1 MPTKDENAA
10 AKPPVK
16 KTSTLGMVASIG
28 SRASLAGGKM
38 VAGAAA
44 ATVTAA
50 KGVSA
55 KRESNYKPLVEVEM
69 SGPAL
74 VIPEKLCGTTTKLQQ
89 EQIVSV
95 SPNRFFLL
103 LLSLSFEC
111 VSLRSSHDP
120 CCLPF
125 SHPRSSCLD

>member
-44 ATVTAA
+44 TVTAA
-50 KGVSA
+50 TGGSA

-74 VIPEKLCGTTTKLQQ
+74 VIPEKLRGTTTKLQQ

-120 CCLPF
+120 VASLFHTPG
-125 SHPRSSCLD
+125 RAV